1 MEHAQGAAGILGSG
15 VISESSQPQEWERR
29 ISEKSEQLYR
39 SRLVRWFFLLW
50 TYVGNL
56 ALLGLAAAAFA
67 LVEDVPSWGV
77 VLLVLVPLGSIA
89 GSATLLYRQHF
100 AVRAVEAE
108 LRELRRAYSEHLL
121 EEFASG
127 DVFASHKRYRTLLP
141 EVIAEYR
148 VESTKQLRRYNLVQV
163 LVIAGSIG
171 SAAATV
177 AALSSVEARWVAVV
191 LSTLVAV
198 AAAFAG
204 HAKYRERSASLQR
217 TADSLE
223 REYQSVELRVGR
235 YRRFGDER
243 EAYAEFADQV
253 EALRAE
259 ESEAATAVGAN
270 SIAANSRLIGP

>member
-1 MEHAQGAAGILGSG
+1 MERAQATAGILGSG

-29 ISEKSEQLYR
+29 IGEKSEQLYR
-39 SRLVRWFFLLW
+39 ARLLRWFLLLW
-50 TYVGNL
+50 NYAGNL
-56 ALLGLAAAAFA
+56 LLVGLAAAAFA
-67 LVEDVPSWGV
+67 LVEGIPGWG
-77 VLLVLVPLGSIA
+77 LAALVLVPLGSVVA
-89 GSATLLYRQHF
+89 SATLLYRQHF
-100 AVRAVEAE
+100 SVRAVEAE

-141 EVIAEYR
+141 EVIGEYR
-148 VESTKQLRRYNLVQV
+148 VESSKQLRRHNALQV

-171 SAAATV
+171 TAASTV
-177 AALSSVEARWVAVV
+177 AALSSVESRWAAVV

-204 HAKYRERSASLQR
+204 HAKHRERSASLQR

-259 ESEAATAVGAN
+259 ESEAATAVGA
-270 SIAANSRLIGP
+270 SSVTANSRLIGP

>member
-1 MEHAQGAAGILGSG
+1 MESAQAAAGILGSG
-15 VISESSQPQEWERR
+15 VISDGSQPQEWERR
-29 ISEKSEQLYR
+29 ISAKSERLYR
-39 SRLVRWFFLLW
+39 VRLLRWFFLLW
-50 TYVGNL
+50 NYLGNL
-56 ALLGLAAAAFA
+56 LLVGLAVSAFVLLA
-67 LVEDVPSWGV
+67 DIPAWGLA
-77 VLLVLVPLGSIA
+77 LLVLVPVASIVT
-89 GSATLLYRQHF
+89 SAMLLYRQHF
-100 AVRAVEAE
+100 TVRAVEAE

-148 VESTKQLRRYNLVQV
+148 VESHKQLRRYNALQV

-171 SAAATV
+171 TAASTV
-177 AALSSVEARWVAVV
+177 AALSSVESRWAAVA

-198 AAAFAG
+198 AAAFTG

-259 ESEAATAVGAN
+259 ENEAAAAVGSGSVAT
-270 SIAANSRLIGP
+270 NSRLIGP

>member
-1 MEHAQGAAGILGSG
+1 MESAQAAAGILGSG
-15 VISESSQPQEWERR
+15 VIADGSQPQEWERR
-29 ISEKSEQLYR
+29 ISAKSERLYR
-39 SRLVRWFFLLW
+39 ARLLRWFFLLW
-50 TYVGNL
+50 NYLGNL
-56 ALLGLAAAAFA
+56 LLVGLAVSAFVLLA
-67 LVEDVPSWGV
+67 DIPAWGLA
-77 VLLVLVPLGSIA
+77 LLVLVPVASIVT
-89 GSATLLYRQHF
+89 SAMLLYRQHF
-100 AVRAVEAE
+100 TVRAVEAE

-148 VESTKQLRRYNLVQV
+148 VESHKQLRRYNALQV

-171 SAAATV
+171 TAASTV
-177 AALSSVEARWVAVV
+177 AALSSVESRWAAVA

-198 AAAFAG
+198 AAAFTG

-259 ESEAATAVGAN
+259 ENEAAAAVGSGSVAT
-270 SIAANSRLIGP
+270 NSRLIGP

>member
-1 MEHAQGAAGILGSG
+1 MESAQAAAGILGSG
-15 VISESSQPQEWERR
+15 VISDGSQPQEWERR
-29 ISEKSEQLYR
+29 ISAKSERLYR
-39 SRLVRWFFLLW
+39 VRLLRWFFLLW
-50 TYVGNL
+50 NYLGNL
-56 ALLGLAAAAFA
+56 LLVGLAVSAFVLLA
-67 LVEDVPSWGV
+67 DIPAWGLA
-77 VLLVLVPLGSIA
+77 LLVLVPVASIVT
-89 GSATLLYRQHF
+89 SAMLLYRQHF
-100 AVRAVEAE
+100 TVRAVEAE

-148 VESTKQLRRYNLVQV
+148 VESHKQLRRYNALQV

-171 SAAATV
+171 TAASTV
-177 AALSSVEARWVAVV
+177 AALSSVESRWAAVA

-198 AAAFAG
+198 AAAFTG

-235 YRRFGDER
+235 YRRFGDDR

-259 ESEAATAVGAN
+259 ENEAAAAVGSGSVAT
-270 SIAANSRLIGP
+270 NSRLIGP

>member
-1 MEHAQGAAGILGSG
+1 MESAQAAAGILGGG

-39 SRLVRWFFLLW
+39 ARLVRWFFLLW
-50 TYVGNL
+50 TYLGNL
-56 ALLGLAAAAFA
+56 ALLGLAGCAFA
-67 LVEDVPSWGV
+67 LVADIPGWGLA
-77 VLLVLVPLGSIA
+77 LLVLGPIGSVV

-100 AVRAVEAE
+100 SVRAVEAE

-148 VESTKQLRRYNLVQV
+148 VESTKQLRRYNLLQV

-171 SAAATV
+171 TAASTV
-177 AALSSVEARWVAVV
+177 AALTNVEARWVAVV
-191 LSTLVAV
+191 LSILVAV
-198 AAAFAG
+198 TAAVAG
-204 HAKYRERSASLQR
+204 YAKYRERSASLQR

-259 ESEAATAVGAN
+259 ESEAATAVGAH
-270 SIAANSRLIGP
+270 SLATNSRLIGP